1 MKKRNHRSLSAVLAV
16 LCVWPLLFLASCRH
30 GGHSVSETG
39 GADSVYTLRHIRS
52 IAIEHPERALAL
64 IDTAEKKR
72 LLTAFDIN
80 DLRSLVYHNGLSRYK
95 TALFYARKAYNDPE
109 ARKDP
114 RRYLSLLSIMADES
128 RSNGD
133 YTGSMKYCTEGL
145 ELAKELGDKTY
156 EANLNV
162 MWGVSQMEMA
172 QYDEAF
178 ASIGLAIGLLE
189 EEVRK
194 DPSYHAWDELYYALG
209 MKLALLFEKDRNE
222 EAYAMRPLIKKAIQG
237 LEKSE
242 DTPEGL
248 VDMRRAEAD
257 VCFSCVAYTL
267 GDKAEGDSLYRRVE
281 ANPYAST
288 PDGEYIRIPCLVLAK
303 RYDEA
308 LYYIRREK
316 KLLQE
321 TTDTVSWDYINPHL
335 QAELEAWQGKGDW
348 RSVARVQATMFAL
361 ADTLRRRE
369 RTEDA
374 LELAKIYETE
384 EKDREIERQGE
395 RLRRHNLILALLIPT
410 LLLLVFYLSH
420 ILKNNRIIS
429 RKNAAMT
436 QTIDELMAY
445 KDELLEWQQENL
457 RLREE
462 LRQLRPAFSDGDS
475 VSRPSEE
482 EEKERPMEKETL
494 VSPREVTERDRALY
508 ERMNSE
514 IVSRQLYLHPDFNK
528 QELLKEF
535 HIPANKFAA
544 LFKVFAGC
552 GFSQYVQELRLD
564 HAVRLMRSHPQWTLD
579 AIAKASQMS
588 NGAFYSQFQKKY
600 GMKPSDYRKH

>member
-1 MKKRNHRSLSAVLAV
+1 MKKRNHRNLSAVLTV

-162 MWGVSQMEMA
+162 MWGMSQMEMA

-178 ASIGLAIGLLE
+178 ASIGFAIGLLE

-348 RSVARVQATMFAL
+348 RSVARVLFPPSRRGVCGAGLGSVTGSGGRLLAGGDVETGLTDLILHVAQSFPFQVAQHFGQHHFQVLRAHVLHRAPAL
-361 ADTLRRRE
+361 AFHFLKAFPADVESCAIRVGGDSCRISVPAPEPLHVFPCAQHGSYDHLVGVQSFGGQRVEEVASYLVKQGRRSWRE
-369 RTEDA
+369 VGDGV
-374 LELAKIYETE
+374 
-384 EKDREIERQGE
+384 GE
-395 RLRRHNLILALLIPT
+395 RVHGVMSAGLDVPQSAACSAS
-410 LLLLVFYLSH
+410 VFS
-420 ILKNNRIIS
+420 
-429 RKNAAMT
+429 
-436 QTIDELMAY
+436 
-445 KDELLEWQQENL
+445 
-457 RLREE
+457 
-462 LRQLRPAFSDGDS
+462 G
-475 VSRPSEE
+475 
-482 EEKERPMEKETL
+482 
-494 VSPREVTERDRALY
+494 
-508 ERMNSE
+508 
-514 IVSRQLYLHPDFNK
+514 
-528 QELLKEF
+528 
-535 HIPANKFAA
+535 
-544 LFKVFAGC
+544 
-552 GFSQYVQELRLD
+552 
-564 HAVRLMRSHPQWTLD
+564 
-579 AIAKASQMS
+579 
-588 NGAFYSQFQKKY
+588 
-600 GMKPSDYRKH
+600 

>member
-1 MKKRNHRSLSAVLAV
+1 M
-16 LCVWPLLFLASCRH
+16 
-30 GGHSVSETG
+30 
-39 GADSVYTLRHIRS
+39 YTLRHIRS
-52 IAIEHPERALAL
+52 IAIEQPETALAL
-64 IDTAEKKR
+64 IDTAEKER

-194 DPSYHAWDELYYALG
+194 NPCCHTWDELYYALG

-222 EAYAMRPLIKKAIQG
+222 EAYAMRPLIEKAIQG

-248 VDMRRAEAD
+248 VDMRRAETD

-335 QAELEAWQGKGDW
+335 QAELEAYQGKGDW
-348 RSVARVQATMFAL
+348 RSVARVQATMLAL

-445 KDELLEWQQENL
+445 KDELLEWQQENF

-462 LRQLRPAFSDGDS
+462 LRQLRPAFADGDS

-482 EEKERPMEKETL
+482 EEKERPAEKEAL

-600 GMKPSDYRKH
+600 GMKPSDYRKHWLASTKH

>member
-1 MKKRNHRSLSAVLAV
+1 M
-16 LCVWPLLFLASCRH
+16 
-30 GGHSVSETG
+30 
-39 GADSVYTLRHIRS
+39 
-52 IAIEHPERALAL
+52 
-64 IDTAEKKR
+64 
-72 LLTAFDIN
+72 
-80 DLRSLVYHNGLSRYK
+80 
-95 TALFYARKAYNDPE
+95 
-109 ARKDP
+109 
-114 RRYLSLLSIMADES
+114 
-128 RSNGD
+128 
-133 YTGSMKYCTEGL
+133 
-145 ELAKELGDKTY
+145 
-156 EANLNV
+156 
-162 MWGVSQMEMA
+162 
-172 QYDEAF
+172 
-178 ASIGLAIGLLE
+178 
-189 EEVRK
+189 
-194 DPSYHAWDELYYALG
+194 
-209 MKLALLFEKDRNE
+209 
-222 EAYAMRPLIKKAIQG
+222 
-237 LEKSE
+237 
-242 DTPEGL
+242 
-248 VDMRRAEAD
+248 
-257 VCFSCVAYTL
+257 
-267 GDKAEGDSLYRRVE
+267 
-281 ANPYAST
+281 
-288 PDGEYIRIPCLVLAK
+288 
-303 RYDEA
+303 
-308 LYYIRREK
+308 
-316 KLLQE
+316 
-321 TTDTVSWDYINPHL
+321 
-335 QAELEAWQGKGDW
+335 
-348 RSVARVQATMFAL
+348 QATMFAL